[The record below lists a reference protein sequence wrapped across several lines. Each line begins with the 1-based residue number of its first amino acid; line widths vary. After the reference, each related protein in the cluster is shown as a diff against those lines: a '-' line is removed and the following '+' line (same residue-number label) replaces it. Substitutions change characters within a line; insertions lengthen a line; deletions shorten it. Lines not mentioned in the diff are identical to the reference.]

1 MTWAAWQSAGL
12 DAHSTLSDPLF
23 TDTAKVFRADYQP
36 RGDYSVRP
44 GSPALALGFKNF
56 PMDSFGVMPLSKTS
70 SSRMPF
76 AKENSPAQ
84 VPGSIRFAH
93 GKLIVCSAGDYK
105 VIVTNA
111 LGKTVAVFAARGARG
126 AQGFDLGHVTKAKG
140 VYIAVIRS
148 AQGRLTKK
156 FLVN

>member
-44 GSPALALGFKNF
+44 GSPALGLGFKNF

-70 SSRMPF
+70 SARMPF
-76 AKENSPAQ
+76 LKENSPAQ
-84 VPGSIRFAH
+84 VPGSVRFAH
-93 GKLIVCSAGDYK
+93 GRLIVCREGDYK
-105 VIVTNA
+105 VIVTSA
-111 LGKTVAVFAARGARG
+111 LGKTVAVFAAHG
-126 AQGFDLGHVTKAKG
+126 AQGFDLVHVTMAKG